1 MVSCPGAE
9 EGESLSPE
17 EGKNGS
23 FPPTSEQKMN
33 TCTLGATDA
42 RIPPWQF
49 LSPSLQQVQAIP
61 VYNQY
66 SKVQKPEET
75 EIHLIPGTKQDREE
89 ICLQLSFPQRCG
101 PSAPAP
107 QQRPSFLPLLA
118 PFSALGRTRTPGS
131 PPPDPEHRAGV
142 APRGPCGPQST
153 LLPAEAPYCE
163 FSPKLNSSFF
173 TADPSSQRCWWHD
186 EAPDSQLSL
195 CPASGHREQ
204 YLEPGI
210 AWGWWEACSLIPQ
223 AA

>member
-49 LSPSLQQVQAIP
+49 LSHSLQQVQAIP

-89 ICLQLSFPQRCG
+89 ICL
-101 PSAPAP
+101 
-107 QQRPSFLPLLA
+107 
-118 PFSALGRTRTPGS
+118 
-131 PPPDPEHRAGV
+131 
-142 APRGPCGPQST
+142 
-153 LLPAEAPYCE
+153 
-163 FSPKLNSSFF
+163 
-173 TADPSSQRCWWHD
+173 
-186 EAPDSQLSL
+186 
-195 CPASGHREQ
+195 
-204 YLEPGI
+204 
-210 AWGWWEACSLIPQ
+210 
-223 AA
+223 